1 MRESDFYPAGAY
13 NDVNAPYNQS
23 EVPEKEFEIV
33 CSQTLSKTVE
43 VFTDNY
49 VPHVEKEYDDGIS
62 FCHRWDDT
70 SDTDWKEE
78 FHNNDYHT
86 PIQLIGLFKQF
97 LEEQLSNGIAFKSP
111 KYTENLIEE
120 CEGWEEDETVYEEG

>member
-49 VPHVEKEYDDGIS
+49 VPHVEREYDDGIV

-70 SDTDWKEE
+70 TDTDWKEE

-86 PIQLIGLFKQF
+86 PAQLIGLFKQF
-97 LEEQLSNGIAFKSP
+97 LEEQLSHGIVFKSP

>member
-1 MRESDFYPAGAY
+1 MPSNYPAGLS
-13 NDVNAPYNQS
+13 DHTVGAPWNQP
-23 EVPEKEFEIV
+23 EIPEKEFDV
-33 CSQTLSKTVE
+33 TCRQTLSKTVE

-49 VPHVEKEYDDGIS
+49 VPHVEREYDDGIG

-70 SDTDWKEE
+70 TDTDWKEE

-86 PIQLIGLFKQF
+86 PVQLIGLFKQF
-97 LEEQLSNGIAFKSP
+97 LEEQLSHGIVFKSP

-120 CEGWEEDETVYEEG
+120 CEGWEEDDCEYEEN